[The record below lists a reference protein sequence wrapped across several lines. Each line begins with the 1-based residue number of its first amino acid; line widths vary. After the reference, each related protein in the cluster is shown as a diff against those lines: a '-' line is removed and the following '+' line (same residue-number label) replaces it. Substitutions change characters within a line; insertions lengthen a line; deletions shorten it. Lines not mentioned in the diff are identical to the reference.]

1 MLPEKFIGIFGMR
14 GHKGIAILSQDTV
27 KSLGS
32 VVSML
37 EDLER
42 RRIPL
47 ELVLTFQNKNEIIS
61 DMKKL
66 KESIL
71 YVALPETLTE
81 EFENLLGKD
90 FALGDCPFKQ
100 IAGMKKNLE
109 NFFIESA
116 EQKDLDIV
124 CEKKSNKEDKE
135 DKEKN
140 FSVGESMLRFL
151 MEKFLYNEVI
161 DEQLKGRSKNQTMK
175 SFGATDDMTIEE
187 LAKQIIESSFE
198 EL

>member
-14 GHKGIAILSQDTV
+14 DHKGIAILSQETV
-27 KSLGS
+27 KSLGA

-42 RRIPL
+42 GGIPL
-47 ELVLTFQNKNEIIS
+47 ELVLTFQNKSETIS

-90 FALGDCPFKQ
+90 FVLGDCPFEQ

-109 NFFIESA
+109 NFFIEA
-116 EQKDLDIV
+116 TEKKDLDIV
-124 CEKKSNKEDKE
+124 CEKKSNKE

-161 DEQLKGRSKNQTMK
+161 DEQLKGHSKNQTMK

>member
-42 RRIPL
+42 RGIPL
-47 ELVLTFQNKNEIIS
+47 ELVLTFQNKNETIS

-135 DKEKN
+135 KN

>member
-27 KSLGS
+27 KNLGS

-42 RRIPL
+42 RGIPL
-47 ELVLTFQNKNEIIS
+47 ELVLTFQSKNETIS

-71 YVALPETLTE
+71 YVVLPETLAE

-90 FALGDCPFKQ
+90 FVLGDCPFKQ

-109 NFFIESA
+109 NFFIEVS
-116 EQKDLDIV
+116 EKKDLDIV
-124 CEKKSNKEDKE
+124 CEKKTNKEN
-135 DKEKN
+135 KEKN
-140 FSVGESMLRFL
+140 FLVGESKLRFL

-161 DEQLKGRSKNQTMK
+161 DEQLKGRSKKQTMK

>member
-42 RRIPL
+42 RGISL
-47 ELVLTFQNKNEIIS
+47 ELVLTFQNKNKTIS

-71 YVALPETLTE
+71 CVALPETLTE

-90 FALGDCPFKQ
+90 FALGDCPFEQ
-100 IAGMKKNLE
+100 IVGMKKNLE
-109 NFFIESA
+109 NFFIEA
-116 EQKDLDIV
+116 TEQKDLDIV
-124 CEKKSNKEDKE
+124 CEKKSNKE

>member
-61 DMKKL
+61 NMKKL

-90 FALGDCPFKQ
+90 FALGDCPFEQ

-109 NFFIESA
+109 NFFIKATEK
-116 EQKDLDIV
+116 KDSDIV
-124 CEKKSNKEDKE
+124 CVKKSNKE

>member
-1 MLPEKFIGIFGMR
+1 MLLEKFIGIFGMR

-27 KSLGS
+27 KSLDS

-42 RRIPL
+42 RHIPL

-71 YVALPETLTE
+71 YVALPETLAE

-90 FALGDCPFKQ
+90 FTLGDCPFEQ

-109 NFFIESA
+109 NFFIEA
-116 EQKDLDIV
+116 TEKKDSDIV
-124 CEKKSNKEDKE
+124 CVKKSNKE

>member
-47 ELVLTFQNKNEIIS
+47 ELVLTFQNKNKIIS

-90 FALGDCPFKQ
+90 FALGDCPFEQ

-109 NFFIESA
+109 NFFIEA
-116 EQKDLDIV
+116 TEKKDSDIV

>member
-27 KSLGS
+27 KSLGF

-90 FALGDCPFKQ
+90 FALGDCPFEQ
-100 IAGMKKNLE
+100 IVGMKKNLE
-109 NFFIESA
+109 NFFIEA
-116 EQKDLDIV
+116 TEKKDSDIV
-124 CEKKSNKEDKE
+124 CVKKSNKE

-161 DEQLKGRSKNQTMK
+161 DEQLKGHSKNQTMK

>member
-1 MLPEKFIGIFGMR
+1 MPPEKFIGIFGMR

-27 KSLGS
+27 KSLDS

-90 FALGDCPFKQ
+90 FALGDCPFEQ

-109 NFFIESA
+109 NFFIETT
-116 EQKDLDIV
+116 EKKDSDIV
-124 CEKKSNKEDKE
+124 CVKKSNKE

>member
-32 VVSML
+32 VISML

-42 RRIPL
+42 RHIPL
-47 ELVLTFQNKNEIIS
+47 ELMLTFQNKNEIIS

-90 FALGDCPFKQ
+90 FALGDCPFEQ
-100 IAGMKKNLE
+100 IVGMKKNLE
-109 NFFIESA
+109 NFFIESV
-116 EQKDLDIV
+116 EKKDSDIV
-124 CEKKSNKEDKE
+124 CEKKSNKE

-140 FSVGESMLRFL
+140 FSVGESMLRLL

>member
-32 VVSML
+32 VISML
-37 EDLER
+37 EDLEKR
-42 RRIPL
+42 GIPL
-47 ELVLTFQNKNEIIS
+47 ELVLTFQNKDETIS

-81 EFENLLGKD
+81 EFGNLLGKD

-100 IAGMKKNLE
+100 IVDMKKNLE
-109 NFFIESA
+109 NFFIEA
-116 EQKDLDIV
+116 TEKKDSDIV
-124 CEKKSNKEDKE
+124 CEKKSNKE

>member
-32 VVSML
+32 VISML

-42 RRIPL
+42 RGIPL
-47 ELVLTFQNKNEIIS
+47 ELVLTFQNKSETIS

-90 FALGDCPFKQ
+90 FTLGDCPFEQ
-100 IAGMKKNLE
+100 IANMKKNLE

-116 EQKDLDIV
+116 EKKDSDIV
-124 CEKKSNKEDKE
+124 CEKKSNKE

-140 FSVGESMLRFL
+140 FSVGESMLRLL

>member
-27 KSLGS
+27 KSLGF

-71 YVALPETLTE
+71 YVALPEILTE

-90 FALGDCPFKQ
+90 FALGDCPFEQ
-100 IAGMKKNLE
+100 IVGMKKNLE
-109 NFFIESA
+109 NFFIEA
-116 EQKDLDIV
+116 TEKKDSDIV
-124 CEKKSNKEDKE
+124 CVKKSNKE

>member
-47 ELVLTFQNKNEIIS
+47 E
-61 DMKKL
+61 
-66 KESIL
+66 
-71 YVALPETLTE
+71 
-81 EFENLLGKD
+81 
-90 FALGDCPFKQ
+90 Q

-109 NFFIESA
+109 NFFIEA
-116 EQKDLDIV
+116 TEKKDSDIV
-124 CEKKSNKEDKE
+124 CEKKSNKE

>member
-14 GHKGIAILSQDTV
+14 GHKGMAVLSQETV
-27 KSLGS
+27 ENLNS

-42 RRIPL
+42 RGIPL
-47 ELVLTFQNKNEIIS
+47 ELVLTFQSKNETIS
-61 DMKKL
+61 DMKAL
-66 KESIL
+66 KDSVL
-71 YVALPETLTE
+71 FVSLPETLLE
-81 EFENLLGKD
+81 VFENFLGKD
-90 FALGDCPFKQ
+90 FTLGDCPFEQ

-109 NFFIESA
+109 NFFIEA
-116 EQKDLDIV
+116 TEKKDSDIV

-135 DKEKN
+135 KN
-140 FSVGESMLRFL
+140 FSVRESMLRFL
-151 MEKFLYNEVI
+151 IEKFLYNEVI

>member
-42 RRIPL
+42 RGIPL
-47 ELVLTFQNKNEIIS
+47 ELVLTFQNKNETIS

-71 YVALPETLTE
+71 YVALPETLAE

-90 FALGDCPFKQ
+90 FALGDCPFEQ

-124 CEKKSNKEDKE
+124 CEKKSNKE

>member
-14 GHKGIAILSQDTV
+14 DHKGIAILSQETV
-27 KSLGS
+27 KSLGA

-42 RRIPL
+42 GGIPL
-47 ELVLTFQNKNEIIS
+47 ELVLTFQNKSETIS

-90 FALGDCPFKQ
+90 FVLGDCPFEQ

-109 NFFIESA
+109 NFFIEA
-116 EQKDLDIV
+116 TEKKDLDIV
-124 CEKKSNKEDKE
+124 CEKKSNKE

>member
-1 MLPEKFIGIFGMR
+1 MPPEKFIGIFGMR

-27 KSLGS
+27 KSLDS

-90 FALGDCPFKQ
+90 FALGDCPFEQ

-109 NFFIESA
+109 NFFIETT
-116 EQKDLDIV
+116 EKKDSDIV
-124 CEKKSNKEDKE
+124 CVKKSNKE

-175 SFGATDDMTIEE
+175 SFGATDDMTIEK

>member
-61 DMKKL
+61 DIKKL

-90 FALGDCPFKQ
+90 FALGDCPFEQ

-109 NFFIESA
+109 NFFIEA
-116 EQKDLDIV
+116 TEKKDSDIV

>member
-1 MLPEKFIGIFGMR
+1 MLPEKFIGIFGIR

-42 RRIPL
+42 RGIPL
-47 ELVLTFQNKNEIIS
+47 ELILTFQNKNETIS

-90 FALGDCPFKQ
+90 FTLGDCPFEQ

-109 NFFIESA
+109 NFFIEA
-116 EQKDLDIV
+116 TEKKDSDIV
-124 CEKKSNKEDKE
+124 CEKKSNKE

-175 SFGATDDMTIEE
+175 SFGETDDMTIEE

>member
-14 GHKGIAILSQDTV
+14 GHKGIAILPQDTV

-42 RRIPL
+42 RGIPL
-47 ELVLTFQNKNEIIS
+47 ELVLTLQNKNEIIS

-90 FALGDCPFKQ
+90 FALGDCPFEQ

-116 EQKDLDIV
+116 KQKDSDIGCV
-124 CEKKSNKEDKE
+124 KKSNKE

-161 DEQLKGRSKNQTMK
+161 DEQLKGHSKNQTMK
-175 SFGATDDMTIEE
+175 SFGATDDMSIEE

>member
-42 RRIPL
+42 RGIPL
-47 ELVLTFQNKNEIIS
+47 ELVLTFQDKNETIS

-90 FALGDCPFKQ
+90 FILGDCPFEQ

-116 EQKDLDIV
+116 EKKDSDIV
-124 CEKKSNKEDKE
+124 CEKKSNKE

-151 MEKFLYNEVI
+151 MEKFLYNEVV

>member
-1 MLPEKFIGIFGMR
+1 MLPEKFIGIGIFGMKDY
-14 GHKGIAILSQDTV
+14 KGIAILSQDNV

-37 EDLER
+37 EDLEKR
-42 RRIPL
+42 GIPL

-90 FALGDCPFKQ
+90 FALGDCPFEQ

-109 NFFIESA
+109 NFFIEA
-116 EQKDLDIV
+116 T
-124 CEKKSNKEDKE
+124 EKKDSDIACIKKSDKE
-135 DKEKN
+135 NKEKN
-140 FSVGESMLRFL
+140 FSVGESMLRYL